1 MNHAAREDWVDL
13 IPHRDRMSLLDE
25 VVAWDEVAI
34 HARSQTHRRNDHPL
48 RSSEGLHAVHLIEY
62 AAQAT
67 AVHGALLARSRGEPA
82 LAAGRLVSLREVEVA
97 MEWVDQVNGC
107 LDIHA
112 EQVAGSREG
121 AHYQFRVLAA
131 GTSLVAGRMAV
142 MYGPA
147 A

>member
-25 VVAWDEVAI
+25 VVAWNEGAI
-34 HARSQTHRRNDHPL
+34 HARSQTHRQSDHPL
-48 RSSEGLHAVHLIEY
+48 RSPEGLHAVHLIEY

-67 AVHGALLARSRGEPA
+67 AVHGALLARAGGEPP
-82 LAAGRLVSLREVEVA
+82 LAAGRLVSLRDIEVA
-97 MEWVDQVNGC
+97 MEWTDQVKSH

-112 EQVAGSREG
+112 EQIAGNREG
-121 AHYQFRVLAA
+121 AHYQFRVLAV
-131 GTSLVAGRMAV
+131 GTILVAGRMAV